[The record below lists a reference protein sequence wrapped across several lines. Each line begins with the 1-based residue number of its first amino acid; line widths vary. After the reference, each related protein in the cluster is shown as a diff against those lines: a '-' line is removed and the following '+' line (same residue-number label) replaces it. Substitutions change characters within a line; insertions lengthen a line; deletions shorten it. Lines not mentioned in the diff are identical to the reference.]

1 LADAPLIVHGTC
13 VALGTSAALL
23 RGDSGS
29 GKSDLALRFLALPP
43 GNGGEPRLI
52 ADDQVHIARNPS
64 GELVVS
70 APPAIAGKLEVR
82 GLGIVDVPCRA
93 EARLKLVVD
102 LATEQDVPRMAPD
115 PLEHVTL
122 AGVAVPRLLLASFES
137 SAPLKLKLALL
148 RAGSLGSGAQS

>member
-13 VALGTSAALL
+13 VALGTAAALL

-43 GNGGEPRLI
+43 GDEGEPRLI
-52 ADDQVHIARNPS
+52 ADDQVRIARGSS
-64 GELVVS
+64 GELFAS
-70 APPAIAGKLEVR
+70 PPPSIAGKLEVR
-82 GLGIVDVPCRA
+82 GLGIVDVPYRA
-93 EARLKLVVD
+93 EARLRLVVD
-102 LATEQDVPRMAPD
+102 LATEKDVPRMAPD

-122 AGVAVPRLLLASFES
+122 AGVAVPRLLLAPFES

-148 RAGSLGSGAQS
+148 QAASRGNGAQS